1 MAIRAG
7 RASLLAVFT
16 LGALGIGIIVA
27 YLVGLSKTA
36 LPGAALIATPLIA
49 TVVSG
54 REIPGTTLPILI
66 TADLFAIAWYHHHAR
81 WDLLRGILVPVAVG
95 FAGGVSFFI
104 AIGSST
110 RTLDVVIGATILAM
124 VALQTLRLLRRTPP
138 APPSGRAAAGYG
150 SAGGF
155 TTFVSNTAGP
165 VMNTY
170 LVGLGLDKHQLIGT
184 SAWFYFLVN
193 VAKIP
198 LYLGLG
204 AWSEGGAFFTAD
216 GMRYAAVLVPAVV
229 AGVYSGKWLFPHLP
243 QRLFLGIVLTT
254 AAIGGLRLL
263 IP

>member
-1 MAIRAG
+1 MFTT
-7 RASLLAVFT
+7 SAV
-16 LGALGIGIIVA
+16 AIGIAVA

-66 TADLFAIAWYHHHAR
+66 TADLFAVAWYHHHAR
-81 WDLLRGILVPVAVG
+81 WDLLRGVLTPVGVG
-95 FAGGVSFFI
+95 FAAGIWFFI

-110 RTLDVVIGATILAM
+110 RILDVVIGTTILLM
-124 VALQTLRLLRRTPP
+124 VLLQAVRMVRRSPP
-138 APPSGRAAAGYG
+138 AAPTGLAAAGYG
-150 SAGGF
+150 TAGGF

-184 SAWFYFLVN
+184 SAWFYFIVN
-193 VAKIP
+193 LAKIP

-204 AWSEGGAFFTAD
+204 AWTEGGAFFTAD
-216 GMRYAAVLVPAVV
+216 GMGYAAVLVPAVI
-229 AGVYSGKWLFPHLP
+229 AGVYSGRWLFPHLP
-243 QRLFLGIVLTT
+243 QRLFLVIVLTT
-254 AAIGGLRLL
+254 AALGALRLL